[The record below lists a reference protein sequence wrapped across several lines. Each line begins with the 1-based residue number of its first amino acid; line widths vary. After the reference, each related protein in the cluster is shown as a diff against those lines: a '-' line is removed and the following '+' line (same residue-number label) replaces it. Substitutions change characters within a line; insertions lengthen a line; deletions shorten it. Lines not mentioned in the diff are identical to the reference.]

1 MLRSSVVLRSKKS
14 LSRLGVAYSIG
25 PDWAE
30 PKTLQHWPGKMISE
44 IANKVPTRLQ
54 YKENSLEIK
63 AWGFLCDVESED
75 QDIIE
80 FFKLHLDPEYKD
92 PRTDTSVPSIKDARK
107 WFQDYLR
114 CVHDHIEEYFSNAFP
129 RWKTQRTEFVFSVPT
144 TWKSASIIAETEKL
158 VKQAGYGSDGINGIS
173 HRAGIG
179 LTEAEAAAVYAS
191 RQHFEVPFRN
201 YRTNIITSANINF
214 SRKTT

>member
-1 MLRSSVVLRSKKS
+1 M
-14 LSRLGVAYSIG
+14 G

-63 AWGFLCDVESED
+63 AWGFLCDVEGED
-75 QDIIE
+75 QDTIE

-92 PRTDTSVPSIKDARK
+92 PRTDTYVPSIKDARK

-201 YRTNIITSANINF
+201 YRTNIITSANTNF

>member
-1 MLRSSVVLRSKKS
+1 M
-14 LSRLGVAYSIG
+14 G
-25 PDWAE
+25 PEWAE

-201 YRTNIITSANINF
+201 YRTNIITSANMNF